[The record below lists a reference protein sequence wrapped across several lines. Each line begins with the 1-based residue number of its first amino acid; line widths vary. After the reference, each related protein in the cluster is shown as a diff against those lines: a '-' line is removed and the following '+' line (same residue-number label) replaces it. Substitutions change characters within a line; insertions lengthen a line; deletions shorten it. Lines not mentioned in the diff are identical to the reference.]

1 MLSNKYGNHYVA
13 LRIGFVLTPKIN
25 LLPKS
30 DFSSDAVVVSF
41 CLSDCLCLSVDLCI
55 YKLLAV
61 DNLAFT

>member
-1 MLSNKYGNHYVA
+1 MLSNIYGNHYVA
-13 LRIGFVLTPKIN
+13 LRIGFVLAPRIN

-30 DFSSDAVVVSF
+30 DFSSDTVVVSF
-41 CLSDCLCLSVDLCI
+41 CLSVNLCI